1 MSLVCPNCV
10 GQVMY
15 DPKREKM
22 ICLSCGWE
30 ATRED
35 FSKLEGRE
43 KYDRENAAPGV
54 MHGKETKATPVAIRG
69 WETKAEP
76 EWMQDEDEVMETNI
90 YHCRTCGAELMLT
103 GTEASTFCSYCGAA
117 TIVFDRV
124 SKEVRPKRIIPF
136 KLTQEE
142 ALASI
147 KKHFAKGSYIPSKIK
162 ELTVDKV
169 HAIYMPYW
177 LFDTYIRRGMTVEA
191 RTHEDGTFLYERDAS
206 CRYENVTLDA
216 SKRLNNE
223 MSRRLE
229 PFRTEEVVDFDVA
242 YLSGFYAD
250 RYDVTK
256 EALKTA
262 NVKRCREYLDDA
274 ILDTCPRVN
283 KRTIGTLTNYT
294 KKDVH
299 EEYRI
304 EKMEYA
310 LLPAYFVNLKYDTGR
325 ELVMVNGQTGK
336 VVANLPYEKKQIVK
350 KFLKNALIACPIFM
364 LVTYGI
370 LSLNMYPAFLILAAV
385 TGFMVAGGVS
395 GYRKYKLGKYR
406 LSASSMTSYSN
417 DREERI

>member
-22 ICLSCGWE
+22 VCLSCGWE
-30 ATRED
+30 ATQEE

-43 KYDRENAAPGV
+43 KYDRENA
-54 MHGKETKATPVAIRG
+54 TPVIRT
-69 WETKAEP
+69 WETKPEP
-76 EWMQDEDEVMETNI
+76 EWMRDEVEFMETNI
-90 YHCRTCGAELMLT
+90 YHCKTCGAELMLT

-124 SKEVRPKRIIPF
+124 SKEARPKRIIPF
-136 KLTQEE
+136 KLTQEQ

-147 KKHFAKGSYIPSKIK
+147 KKHFAKGSYIPSKIR

-177 LFDTYIRRGMTVEA
+177 LFDTYIRRSMTVEA
-191 RTHEDGTFLYERDAS
+191 STHEDGTFEYIRDAS
-206 CRYENVTLDA
+206 CRYKEVTLDA
-216 SKRLNNE
+216 SRRLHNE

-229 PFRTEEVVDFDVA
+229 PFRTEELVDFDVA

-262 NVKRCREYLDDA
+262 NEKRCREYLDDA

-283 KRTIGTLTNYT
+283 KRTIGSMSNY
-294 KKDVH
+294 KKKNVR
-299 EEYRI
+299 EECQI
-304 EKMEYA
+304 EYVEYA

-350 KFLKNALIACPIFM
+350 KFLMNSLIACPIFT

-370 LSLNMYPAFLILAAV
+370 LSFHVYPAFLILAAI
-385 TGFMVAGGVS
+385 TGFMVAGGIS

-406 LSASSMTSYSN
+406 MSASSMTSYIN
-417 DREERI
+417 DREDRV